1 MRSDLIEALE
11 AEIRERR
18 GETSPFLDQSQ
29 PSARCSDVSKL
40 TVGGLSKILQKGEGL
55 TNGKKR
61 RIGNLLISKTIY
73 VFAVSLAR
81 AKVWIVAVRVHRGL
95 GRAVRVWPRPNA
107 NAFGHKR
114 LGVAQRGPVKGHR
127 R

>member
-1 MRSDLIEALE
+1 MVGKFAVPGSVAAI
-11 AEIRERR
+11 
-18 GETSPFLDQSQ
+18 SPVLGRQQTDGWRIVED
-29 PSARCSDVSKL
+29 P
-40 TVGGLSKILQKGEGL
+40 QKGEGL

-61 RIGNLLISKTIY
+61 RIDNLLISKTIY

-81 AKVWIVAVRVHRGL
+81 AKVWIVTVRVAPGL

-114 LGVAQRGPVKGHR
+114 LGVAQREPVKGHR

>member
-1 MRSDLIEALE
+1 MAGSSR
-11 AEIRERR
+11 
-18 GETSPFLDQSQ
+18 FLDQSQ
-29 PSARCSDVSKL
+29 PSVPCSDVSRI

-81 AKVWIVAVRVHRGL
+81 AKVWIVTVRVATCLEERS
-95 GRAVRVWPRPNA
+95 
-107 NAFGHKR
+107 AFGHGQMR
-114 LGVAQRGPVKGHR
+114 MHLAISALG
-127 R
+127 